1 MHGDARDTFPQ
12 GIIGLNSGNYDA
24 YPTLQRIGKQIRFG
38 VGTGNAWWSSYT
50 SGNVLTENQ
59 WNHVAL
65 TLDQTENNGTLRL
78 YVNGELKETKSAVGI
93 PAIASTV
100 NFDIGRSSSI
110 ASLHARK
117 YTQGEQGD
125 ATKIENSKCEGL
137 YESEMCMAIDQQ
149 EVWDQGG
156 LGCTESGS
164 LDAYKN
170 NFTGSTTL
178 ALWEDDGGDRCG
190 DVKDSDDDTCKYT
203 APASAKDKTSLQFST
218 NDAGFS
224 SQKYEFKDCGEGE
237 FYIDFTNNSIPFYG
251 DMDELQIFAQP
262 LDEEAVRR
270 LYLDAAT
277 LLRLPLDEAPGVTAF
292 EDSEPVACPGILQRQ
307 YVPYVGD
314 GRPDRPGGPVRQQRA
329 GCHHSRA
336 QRGQRVDK
344 SFTVAAWIKPSTTT
358 GVTPH
363 RLNRADERPP
373 TAGVSV

>member
-1 MHGDARDTFPQ
+1 
-12 GIIGLNSGNYDA
+12 
-24 YPTLQRIGKQIRFG
+24 
-38 VGTGNAWWSSYT
+38 
-50 SGNVLTENQ
+50 
-59 WNHVAL
+59 
-65 TLDQTENNGTLRL
+65 
-78 YVNGELKETKSAVGI
+78 
-93 PAIASTV
+93 
-100 NFDIGRSSSI
+100 
-110 ASLHARK
+110 
-117 YTQGEQGD
+117 
-125 ATKIENSKCEGL
+125 
-137 YESEMCMAIDQQ
+137 MAIDQQ

-251 DMDELQIFAQP
+251 DMDELQIFGQP
-262 LDEEAVRR
+262 LDEDAVRR

-277 LLRLPLDEAPGVTAF
+277 LLRLPLDEAPGATAF
-292 EDSEPVACPGILQRQ
+292 EDLSRSHVPASCNGSTCPTS
-307 YVPYVGD
+307 GD

-329 GCHHSRA
+329 GCHHPGA
-336 QRGQRVDK
+336 QRGQ
-344 SFTVAAWIKPSTTT
+344 
-358 GVTPH
+358 
-363 RLNRADERPP
+363 
-373 TAGVSV
+373 